1 MLNVC
6 SSYIALVALVVLP
19 SWALAD
25 ENWPQF
31 RGPTANAHA
40 ASSNLPLEWSEEKN
54 IRWKTAIH
62 DRGWSSPVV
71 YGDQIWLTTAK
82 PDGRSMYAVCIEK
95 SSGKIIHDIHL
106 WDVEKPSEIHATN
119 SYASPTPVI
128 EKGRV
133 YVNFGSYGTAAI
145 DTSSGKVLW
154 TRRDF
159 PCEHWRG
166 PGSSPI
172 LHENLLIMHFDGYD
186 HQYIVAVDKTS
197 GETVWKVDRDVEY
210 GTDNGDVMKAFCTP
224 VVIEV
229 NGQKQ
234 IISSTSKATLAYDLT
249 GKEIWRVKYSS
260 FSSTGMPLFGNG
272 MVYLNTGFGKADLMA
287 VKPDGTGDITGTHVV
302 WTVTKGIGSKPS
314 QVLVGDLIFNVH
326 DAGVANCLDA
336 NTGEQLW
343 STRLG
348 GTFSGSPI
356 YGNGRIYFCSED
368 GKTTVVA
375 ADRELKILAENKLDG
390 GFMATPAV
398 SGDALLLR
406 TKTHL
411 YFVEQPK

>member
-1 MLNVC
+1 MLRVWFSIPVVVAMLLGN
-6 SSYIALVALVVLP
+6 IARAE
-19 SWALAD
+19 

-40 ASSNLPLEWSEEKN
+40 SSQNLPLEWSEEKN
-54 IRWKTAIH
+54 ITWKTAIH

-71 YGDQIWLTTAK
+71 FDGQIWLTTAK
-82 PDGRSMYAVCIEK
+82 PDGKSMYAICVDK
-95 SSGKIIHDIHL
+95 ASGKILHDIHL

-145 DTSSGKVLW
+145 DTASGKVLW

-172 LHENLLIMHFDGYD
+172 LHENKLIMHFDGYD
-186 HQYIVAVDKTS
+186 HQYIVAVDKAT
-197 GETVWKVDRDVEY
+197 GETIWKVDRDVEY

-224 VVIEV
+224 LIIEV
-229 NGQKQ
+229 GGQKQ

-249 GKEIWRVKYSS
+249 GKEIWRVTYSS
-260 FSSTGMPLFGNG
+260 FSSTGMPLWGNG
-272 MVYLNTGFGKADLMA
+272 LVYLNTGFGKADLMA
-287 VKPDGTGDITGTHVV
+287 VKPEGTGDITGTNVV
-302 WTVTKGIGSKPS
+302 WKVTKGIGSKPS
-314 QVLVGDLIFNVH
+314 QLLVGDLIFNVH

-336 NTGEQLW
+336 NTGEQVW
-343 STRLG
+343 TTRLG
-348 GTFSGSPI
+348 GTFSSSLL
-356 YGNGRIYFCSED
+356 YGNGRVYFCAED
-368 GKTTVVA
+368 GKCTVVA
-375 ADRELKILAENKLDG
+375 ADRELKILAENKLDD

-398 SGDALLLR
+398 SGDSLFLR

-411 YFVEQPK
+411 YCVEQPK

>member
-1 MLNVC
+1 MLRVWFSIPVVVAMLLGN
-6 SSYIALVALVVLP
+6 IARAE
-19 SWALAD
+19 

-40 ASSNLPLEWSEEKN
+40 SSQNLPLEWSEEKN
-54 IRWKTAIH
+54 ITWKTAIH

-71 YGDQIWLTTAK
+71 FDGQIWLTTAK
-82 PDGRSMYAVCIEK
+82 PDGKSMYAICVDK
-95 SSGKIIHDIHL
+95 ASGKILHDIHL

-145 DTSSGKVLW
+145 DTASGKVLW

-172 LHENLLIMHFDGYD
+172 LHENKLIMHFDGYD
-186 HQYIVAVDKTS
+186 HQYIVAVDKAT
-197 GETVWKVDRDVEY
+197 GETIWKVDRNVEY

-224 VVIEV
+224 LIIEV
-229 NGQKQ
+229 GGQKQ

-249 GKEIWRVKYSS
+249 GKEIWRVTYSS
-260 FSSTGMPLFGNG
+260 FSSTGMPLWGNG
-272 MVYLNTGFGKADLMA
+272 LVYLNTGFGKADLMA
-287 VKPDGTGDITGTHVV
+287 VKPEGTGDITGTNVV
-302 WTVTKGIGSKPS
+302 WKVTKGIGSKPS
-314 QVLVGDLIFNVH
+314 QLLVGDLIFNVH

-336 NTGEQLW
+336 NTGEQVW
-343 STRLG
+343 TTRLG
-348 GTFSGSPI
+348 GTFSSSLL
-356 YGNGRIYFCSED
+356 YGNGRVYFCAED
-368 GKTTVVA
+368 GKCTVVA
-375 ADRELKILAENKLDG
+375 ADRELKILAENKLDD

-398 SGDALLLR
+398 SGDSLLLR

-411 YFVEQPK
+411 YCVEQPK

>member
-1 MLNVC
+1 MLRVWFSIPVVVAMLLGN
-6 SSYIALVALVVLP
+6 IARAE
-19 SWALAD
+19 

-40 ASSNLPLEWSEEKN
+40 SSQNLPLEWSEEKN
-54 IRWKTAIH
+54 ITWKTAIH

-71 YGDQIWLTTAK
+71 FDGQIWLTTAK
-82 PDGRSMYAVCIEK
+82 PDGKSMYAICVDK
-95 SSGKIIHDIHL
+95 ASGKILHDIHL

-145 DTSSGKVLW
+145 DTASGKVLW

-172 LHENLLIMHFDGYD
+172 LHENKLIMHFDGYD
-186 HQYIVAVDKTS
+186 HQYIVAVDKAT
-197 GETVWKVDRDVEY
+197 GETIWKVDRDVEY

-224 VVIEV
+224 LIIEV
-229 NGQKQ
+229 GGQKQ

-249 GKEIWRVKYSS
+249 GKEIWRVTYSS
-260 FSSTGMPLFGNG
+260 FSSTGMPLWGNG
-272 MVYLNTGFGKADLMA
+272 LVYLNTGFGKADLMA
-287 VKPDGTGDITGTHVV
+287 VKPEGTGDITGTNVV
-302 WTVTKGIGSKPS
+302 WKVTKGIGSKPS
-314 QVLVGDLIFNVH
+314 QLLVGDLIFNVH

-336 NTGEQLW
+336 NTGEQVW
-343 STRLG
+343 TTRLG
-348 GTFSGSPI
+348 GTFSSSLL
-356 YGNGRIYFCSED
+356 YGNGRVYFCAED
-368 GKTTVVA
+368 GKCTVVA
-375 ADRELKILAENKLDG
+375 AGRELKILAENKLDD

-398 SGDALLLR
+398 SGDSLLLR

-411 YFVEQPK
+411 YCVEQPK

>member
-1 MLNVC
+1 MLRVWFSIPVVVAMLLGN
-6 SSYIALVALVVLP
+6 IARAE
-19 SWALAD
+19 

-40 ASSNLPLEWSEEKN
+40 SSQNLPLEWSEEKN
-54 IRWKTAIH
+54 ITWKTAIH

-71 YGDQIWLTTAK
+71 FDGQIWLTTAK
-82 PDGRSMYAVCIEK
+82 PDGKSMYAICVDK
-95 SSGKIIHDIHL
+95 ASGKILHDIHL

-128 EKGRV
+128 ENGRV

-145 DTSSGKVLW
+145 DTASGKVLW

-172 LHENLLIMHFDGYD
+172 LHENKLIMHFDGYD
-186 HQYIVAVDKTS
+186 HQYIVAVDKAT
-197 GETVWKVDRDVEY
+197 GETIWKVDRDVEY

-224 VVIEV
+224 LIIEV
-229 NGQKQ
+229 GGQKQ

-249 GKEIWRVKYSS
+249 GKEIWRVTYSS
-260 FSSTGMPLFGNG
+260 FSSTGMPLWGNG
-272 MVYLNTGFGKADLMA
+272 LVYLNTGFGKADLMA
-287 VKPDGTGDITGTHVV
+287 VKPEGTGDITGTNVV
-302 WTVTKGIGSKPS
+302 WKVTKGIGSKPS
-314 QVLVGDLIFNVH
+314 QLLVGDLIFNVH

-336 NTGEQLW
+336 NTGEQVW
-343 STRLG
+343 TTRLG
-348 GTFSGSPI
+348 GTFSSSLL
-356 YGNGRIYFCSED
+356 YGNGRVYFCAED
-368 GKTTVVA
+368 GKCTVVA
-375 ADRELKILAENKLDG
+375 ADRELKILAENKLDD

-398 SGDALLLR
+398 SGDSLLLR

-411 YFVEQPK
+411 YCVEQPK

>member
-1 MLNVC
+1 MLRVWFSIPVVVAMLLGN
-6 SSYIALVALVVLP
+6 IARAE
-19 SWALAD
+19 

-40 ASSNLPLEWSEEKN
+40 SSQNLPLEWSEEKN
-54 IRWKTAIH
+54 ITWKTAIH

-71 YGDQIWLTTAK
+71 FDGQIWLTTAK
-82 PDGRSMYAVCIEK
+82 PDGKSMYAICVDK
-95 SSGKIIHDIHL
+95 ASGKILHDIHL

-145 DTSSGKVLW
+145 DTASGKVLW

-172 LHENLLIMHFDGYD
+172 LHENKLIMHFDGYD
-186 HQYIVAVDKTS
+186 HQYIVAVDKAT
-197 GETVWKVDRDVEY
+197 GETIWKVDRDVEY

-224 VVIEV
+224 LIIEV
-229 NGQKQ
+229 GGQKQ

-249 GKEIWRVKYSS
+249 GKEIWRVTYSS
-260 FSSTGMPLFGNG
+260 FSSTGMPLWGNG
-272 MVYLNTGFGKADLMA
+272 LVYLNTGFGKADLMA
-287 VKPDGTGDITGTHVV
+287 VKPEGTGDITGTNVV
-302 WTVTKGIGSKPS
+302 WKVTKGIGSKPS
-314 QVLVGDLIFNVH
+314 QLLVGDLIFNVH

-336 NTGEQLW
+336 NTGEQVW
-343 STRLG
+343 TTRLG
-348 GTFSGSPI
+348 GTFSSSLL
-356 YGNGRIYFCSED
+356 YGNGRVYFCAED
-368 GKTTVVA
+368 GKCTVVA
-375 ADRELKILAENKLDG
+375 ADRELKILAENKLDD

-398 SGDALLLR
+398 SGDSLLLR

-411 YFVEQPK
+411 YCVEQPK

>member
-1 MLNVC
+1 MLRVWFSIPVVVAMLLGN
-6 SSYIALVALVVLP
+6 IARAE
-19 SWALAD
+19 

-40 ASSNLPLEWSEEKN
+40 SSQNLPLEWSEEKN
-54 IRWKTAIH
+54 VTWKTAIH

-71 YGDQIWLTTAK
+71 FDGQIWLTTAK
-82 PDGRSMYAVCIEK
+82 PDGKSMYAICVDK
-95 SSGKIIHDIHL
+95 ASGKILHDIHL

-133 YVNFGSYGTAAI
+133 YANFGSYGTAAI
-145 DTSSGKVLW
+145 DTASGKVLW

-172 LHENLLIMHFDGYD
+172 LHENKLIMHFDGYD
-186 HQYIVAVDKTS
+186 HQYIVAVDKAT
-197 GETVWKVDRDVEY
+197 GETIWKVDRDVEY

-224 VVIEV
+224 LIIEV
-229 NGQKQ
+229 GGQKQ

-249 GKEIWRVKYSS
+249 GKEIWRVTYSS
-260 FSSTGMPLFGNG
+260 FSSTGMPLWGNG
-272 MVYLNTGFGKADLMA
+272 LVYLNTGFGKADLMA
-287 VKPDGTGDITGTHVV
+287 VKPEGTGDITGTNVV
-302 WTVTKGIGSKPS
+302 WKVTKGIGSKPS
-314 QVLVGDLIFNVH
+314 QLLVGDLIFNVH

-336 NTGEQLW
+336 NTGEQVW
-343 STRLG
+343 TTRLG
-348 GTFSGSPI
+348 GTFSSSLL
-356 YGNGRIYFCSED
+356 YGNGRVYFCAED
-368 GKTTVVA
+368 GKCTVVA
-375 ADRELKILAENKLDG
+375 ADRELKILAENKLDD

-398 SGDALLLR
+398 SGDSLLLR

-411 YFVEQPK
+411 YCVEQPK